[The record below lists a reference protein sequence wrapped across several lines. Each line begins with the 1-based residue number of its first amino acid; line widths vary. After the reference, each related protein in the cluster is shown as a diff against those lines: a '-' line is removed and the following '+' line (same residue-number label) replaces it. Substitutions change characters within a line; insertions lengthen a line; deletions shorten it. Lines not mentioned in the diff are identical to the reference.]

1 MFSSTKSPPTSPAV
15 PAIDGGF
22 TSFTGGTTSVVVPS
36 DVTSITALVIGGSG
50 GGGGAST
57 TATIGAAGGGGGALS
72 YSTIAVTPNETLT
85 VTRGTGGARGTVAS
99 INGSAGGD
107 SYIARSGTN
116 LILAKGGA
124 GGLGS
129 TSGSTANTGGGAGG
143 DAASGIGDVKNS
155 GGKGGDRY
163 STTLSGGG
171 GGVAGYSGTGGA
183 GGTSASAATDGSGGG
198 GGGGSPYNT
207 TITGSGGGT
216 LFYGEGS
223 NGVAGIASAG
233 GLYNGGLGSSLGGS
247 HEFGNGFGFSVQ
259 GGGAGGIKNS
269 GVGDDGGTGSDGV
282 IRILWGSNKS
292 FPSTNVGTNTISLF
306 ASVTSSTDTIT
317 VPAGV
322 RPGDY
327 IILLDYADDSSAVPA
342 STRPSGFG
350 SIFSAT
356 NATTF
361 TRVNYSDRVILSESY
376 AGTVLTGMTGNTAIQ
391 KFLLV
396 FRGTAGYCEFID
408 DNTNSQLETTS
419 APTTQTI
426 TLSSLDPYTDGIPI
440 SFAFFKGSSGITSTS
455 QLTFS
460 GATFIQGTSNIYYCG
475 YKIYSQATTSVSD
488 SISMQDRGTNTMCS
502 FAVRGF

>member
-1 MFSSTKSPPTSPAV
+1 MFSSTKSPPTSPAI

-22 TSFTGGTTSVVVPS
+22 TDFTGGTTSLVVPS
-36 DVTSITALVIGGSG
+36 DVTSITALVIGASG
-50 GGGGAST
+50 GGGGTST

-85 VTRGTGGARGTVAS
+85 IEVGDGGARGTPSS

-107 SYIARSGTN
+107 SYIARGGTN

-163 STTLSGGG
+163 TSTLGGGG
-171 GGVAGYSGTGGA
+171 GGVSGYSGTGGA
-183 GGTSASAATDGSGGG
+183 GGTSASAATAGAGGG
-198 GGGGSPYNT
+198 GGGGAPFST
-207 TITGSGGGT
+207 TSTGVGGGT
-216 LFYGEGS
+216 LFYGAGS
-223 NGVAGIASAG
+223 DGAAGTASTG
-233 GLYNGGLGSSLGGS
+233 QQDGKLGSSLGGS
-247 HEFGNGFGFSVQ
+247 TEFGSGFAFAVQ
-259 GGGAGGIKNS
+259 GGGDGGTKNT
-269 GVGDDGGTGSDGV
+269 GVGNDGGTGGDGI
-282 IRILWGSNKS
+282 IRILWGNNRS

-306 ASVTSSTDTIT
+306 ASVTSSTSTIT

-327 IILLDYADDSSAVPA
+327 IILLDYADDSAAVPA

-350 SIFSAT
+350 SIFTAT

-361 TRVNYSDRVILSESY
+361 TRVNYSDRIIVSESY

-396 FRGTAGYCEFID
+396 FRGTAGYCEFVD
-408 DNTNSQLETTS
+408 DNNNSQLETTS
-419 APTTQTI
+419 APTTQTV
-426 TLSSLDPYTDGIPI
+426 TDSSLDAYVDGIPI
-440 SFAFFKGSSGITSTS
+440 TFAFFKGSSGITSTS

-475 YKIYSQATTSVSD
+475 YKIYNQATTSVND

-502 FAVRGF
+502 FLVRGF

>member
-1 MFSSTKSPPTSPAV
+1 MFSSTKSPPSSPTV
-15 PAIDGGF
+15 PAIAGGF
-22 TSFTGGTTSVVVPS
+22 TAFNGGTTSIVVPS

-50 GGGGAST
+50 GGGGTST

-85 VTRGTGGARGTVAS
+85 VVRGSGGTRGTPSS

-116 LILAKGGA
+116 LILAKGGS

-163 STTLSGGG
+163 TSTLAGGG

-183 GGTSASAATDGSGGG
+183 GGTNASAATAGVGGG
-198 GGGGSPYNT
+198 GGGGAPFST
-207 TITGSGGGT
+207 TSTGVGGGT
-216 LFYGEGS
+216 LFYGAGS
-223 NGVAGIASAG
+223 NGAAGTASTG
-233 GLYNGGLGSSLGGS
+233 QQNGKLGSSLGGS
-247 HEFGNGFGFSVQ
+247 TAFGGGTTAEVQ
-259 GGGAGGIKNS
+259 GGGGGGEKDS
-269 GVGDDGGTGSDGV
+269 GVGKDGATGGDGL
-282 IRILWGSNKS
+282 IRILWGSNTA
-292 FPSTNVGTNTISLF
+292 FPSTNVGANTISLF
-306 ASVTSSTDTIT
+306 ASVTSSTETIT

-322 RPGDY
+322 RTGDY
-327 IILLDYADDSSAVPA
+327 IVLLDYADSSTATPA
-342 STRPSGFG
+342 STRPSGFA
-350 SIFSAT
+350 SIFSST

-361 TRVNYSDRVILSESY
+361 TRVTYSDRTVLSESY

-396 FRGTAGYCEFID
+396 FRGTAGYCENYGSD
-408 DNTNSQLETTS
+408 TNSQIETTS
-419 APTTQTI
+419 APTTQVI
-426 TLSSLDPYTDGIPI
+426 TETSLDAYADGIPI
-440 SFAFFKGSSGITSTS
+440 SFAFFKGSSGITATS

-460 GATFIQGTSNIYYCG
+460 GATFIEGTSNVYYCG
-475 YKIYSQATTSVSD
+475 YKIYNQSTTSVSD
-488 SISMQDRGTNTMCS
+488 SISMQDRGTNTMSS
-502 FAVRGF
+502 FLIRGF